1 MELSKEKI
9 EIFKPYLKPSNLYV
23 GGKTRA
29 EVEGI
34 AGGNK
39 IYKMSSN
46 ENLLGASPKALQAIL
61 DNVQGLH
68 EYPDRSDQR
77 LQVAL
82 EQFYKGEIKAGQFLT
97 ANSGS
102 EMLEMI
108 IRAFLGEGLE
118 YIVSNPMFKPY
129 QMFSDKMGA
138 VMVDVPL
145 TDPDYA
151 LNIEGMLDAVNDQT
165 RMLFLTSP
173 NNPTG
178 TYIPKDQLTYLLDS
192 LPDHVIVVLDEV
204 YNLFA
209 DADDYTTAV
218 PFVKE
223 GRRIIGLN
231 SFSKSFGLAG
241 MRLGY
246 AYASPELAEYVQR
259 LYKPFPFSSLGLAA
273 AEAALSDHDF
283 LERVGSLVKSERQ
296 YLYEGLDRLGMH
308 YWKSQGNFIMMRPTL
323 SKNMTSDKEF
333 EQKMLEQGVMVRPVT
348 GFGAPGCVRVTV
360 GQREANDAFLAALEG
375 IGV

>member
-1 MELSKEKI
+1 MEVSKQKI

-46 ENLLGASPKALQAIL
+46 ENPLGASPKAMEAIRENL
-61 DNVQGLH
+61 EGLH
-68 EYPDRSDQR
+68 EYPDRSDGR
-77 LQVAL
+77 LQVGL
-82 EQFYKGEIKAGQFLT
+82 EKFYKGEIKAGQFLT

-102 EMLEMI
+102 ELLEMI

-118 YIVSNPMFKPY
+118 YIGSNPMFKPY

-138 VMVDVPL
+138 VMHDVPL
-145 TDPDYA
+145 LEPNYELDV
-151 LNIEGMLDAVNDQT
+151 EGILSKVNDQT
-165 RMLFLTSP
+165 RLIFITTP

-178 TYIPKDQLTYLLDS
+178 TYVPKDRLDYLINS
-192 LPDHVIVVLDEV
+192 LPEHVVVVIDEV

-209 DADDYTTAV
+209 DAEDYTTAV
-218 PFVKE
+218 PYVQE
-223 GRRIIGLN
+223 GKRVIGLN

-246 AYASPELAEYVQR
+246 AYTSPELAEYVQR
-259 LYKPFPFSSLGLAA
+259 LYKPFPFSTLSLAA
-273 AEAALSDHDF
+273 AEAALTDHEF
-283 LERVGSLVKSERQ
+283 LNATMELVKSERQ
-296 YLYEGLDRLGMH
+296 YLYQAMDKAGIQ
-308 YWKSQGNFIMMRPTL
+308 YWKSQGNFIMMKPAI
-323 SKNMTSDKEF
+323 SDKEF

-348 GFGAPGCVRVTV
+348 GFGAPGCVRVTI
-360 GQREANDAFLAALEG
+360 GTREANDAFIGALKKM
-375 IGV
+375 I